1 MPSQS
6 VLIGYFVQCP
16 PLFIPMKDRMI
27 ISLNILQF
35 HLFIRMWRAGKFYN
49 AACRLI
55 QNIYDRCKLLSTD
68 WETASNWSKQG
79 VLYMITHHHHQSA
92 SIPSSLA
99 LPCCHWLELERT
111 KAEAFSELK
120 MTWSSVGEN
129 KNISKLKPASAVR
142 AAALPMIILTGFF
155 LLFRSS
161 VLAGPQMIDARSE
174 IKIWISISK
183 TGCPLCL
190 LNQRYWG
197 ITRRT
202 GATNDKLV
210 YSDGTHSCIMGPSSF
225 SSVTKYQDI
234 YYNYTYYTTTQRVQL
249 CSGEASSRIWEF
261 SAPIIFSWWSARELD
276 GF

>member
-1 MPSQS
+1 MTGGILQQARDGRLRHNSALGTTLHYTVNTAQQHSNWSWSWRKIFYIRVPFSLCIQWMPSQS

-99 LPCCHWLELERT
+99 ATDWNWKELKLKHSQSWRWPGALWEKIKIFLNWNLPAL
-111 KAEAFSELK
+111 SELLHCQ
-120 MTWSSVGEN
+120 W
-129 KNISKLKPASAVR
+129 
-142 AAALPMIILTGFF
+142 
-155 LLFRSS
+155 
-161 VLAGPQMIDARSE
+161 
-174 IKIWISISK
+174 
-183 TGCPLCL
+183 
-190 LNQRYWG
+190 
-197 ITRRT
+197 
-202 GATNDKLV
+202 
-210 YSDGTHSCIMGPSSF
+210 
-225 SSVTKYQDI
+225 
-234 YYNYTYYTTTQRVQL
+234 
-249 CSGEASSRIWEF
+249 
-261 SAPIIFSWWSARELD
+261 
-276 GF
+276 